1 MLQHSCSGCDLAH
14 AGARL
19 RRETLWPEA
28 RDDLVAPPDHHG
40 GDRPTPV
47 AVVRARG
54 GGFGGAGLSV
64 EDFLR
69 AEDFSPREE
78 ITPPTILDI
87 VVSAEDSLY
96 PPPDTGHFDE
106 RPETVFVYLSVEDLP
121 TGEDVEALVERV
133 ESDLIFSFSGG
144 ELDLRLSTNRKIT

>member
-1 MLQHSCSGCDLAH
+1 VL
-14 AGARL
+14 
-19 RRETLWPEA
+19 
-28 RDDLVAPPDHHG
+28 
-40 GDRPTPV
+40 V
-47 AVVRARG
+47 AVVLA
-54 GGFGGAGLSV
+54 ALTLSV
-64 EDFLR
+64 EAFLR

-78 ITPPTILDI
+78 IIPPTILDI

-144 ELDLRLSTNRKIT
+144 ELGLRLSTNRKIT